1 MKPGRPL
8 MYETPEEMQEAID
21 EYFNSKKPEFMCND
35 IKGYP
40 IYKLNPPTLTGLSLH
55 LGFASRQSY
64 YDYENRK
71 DFSYTM
77 KRARL
82 YCENY
87 IEEALYS
94 GDIPPS
100 AGIFALKNFGWSD
113 KQEVEHS
120 GNLPLQIIIQG
131 VEPENTD
138 SE

>member
-1 MKPGRPL
+1 MTAGRPPK
-8 MYETPEEMQEAID
+8 YETPEEMQEAID
-21 EYFNSKKPEFMCND
+21 TYFNSKKPEFAGND
-35 IKGYP
+35 LKGYP
-40 IYKLNPPTLTGLSLH
+40 IYKLNPPTITGLSLH

-64 YDYENRK
+64 YDYEKKK

-87 IEEALYS
+87 IEESLYS

-120 GNLPLQIIIQG
+120 GSMNVVYLDRQDEGL
-131 VEPENTD
+131 
-138 SE
+138 